1 MIMQTPANDPLAH
14 GLQEFLYNG
23 DILIEGNK
31 MSFVNE
37 VFTEGKH
44 TVVDKYVPKIFSK
57 PREEERTYDLT

>member
-1 MIMQTPANDPLAH
+1 M
-14 GLQEFLYNG
+14 YNG

-44 TVVDKYVPKIFSK
+44 TVVDKYIPKIFSK

>member
-1 MIMQTPANDPLAH
+1 
-14 GLQEFLYNG
+14 
-23 DILIEGNK
+23 

-57 PREEERTYDLT
+57 PREEERIFDLTQYMNKK